1 VKKRVLLF
9 LSVLAVAIGV
19 VMTGAACKRS
29 GEKAHREEG
38 PELKTYKVTT
48 SEVTTF
54 IEVTGSVQPDQEG
67 ASRILPYLGGTIRKI
82 FVKAGDSVK
91 KGDALVLVV
100 CPEVTDTYSSYLSAL
115 SQLSQ
120 AERIYNLNTQ
130 LFEVGAVTKN
140 EVLTSEANKR
150 QLTAAVD
157 GLRNKLVIYGYS
169 TDNDGVIR
177 KEASDTVLIR
187 APMNGF
193 VADIQAHV
201 GDKVDVSSPLM
212 TVADPTKIFVVANVY
227 DTDIRRV
234 KKGKNVTFYA
244 DVFPDVAFHGTITYV
259 SDVSDTDSKTVKTFI
274 RVESGKEL
282 FKQNMFLKLRI
293 EDQKKWLPMIPQSAM
308 VYREGRFY
316 VYLPVNLKERQCEL
330 KEIKPYRE
338 VSGKLMAVEGVSE
351 GQEIVLS
358 AIELEKP

>member
-1 VKKRVLLF
+1 MKRTIVCW
-9 LSVLAVAIGV
+9 SILAMAIV
-19 VMTGAACKRS
+19 VILAGAGCKRA
-29 GEKAHREEG
+29 GETARREEG

-67 ASRILPYLGGTIRKI
+67 ASRILPYLGGTVRRI

-91 KGDALVLVV
+91 KGDALVSVV

-120 AERIYNLNTQ
+120 AERIYGLNTQ

-140 EVLTSEANKR
+140 EVLLSEANKR
-150 QLTAAVD
+150 QLTAVVE
-157 GLRNKLVIYGYS
+157 GLKNKLVIYGYS
-169 TDNDGVIR
+169 ADNDGVI
-177 KEASDTVLIR
+177 KKQASDTVLIK

-234 KKGKNVTFYA
+234 KKGKKVTFYA
-244 DVFPDVAFHGTITYV
+244 DVFPDVAFQGSITYV

-274 RVESGKEL
+274 RVDSGKEL

-308 VYREGRFY
+308 VYRDGKFY
-316 VYLPVNLKERQCEL
+316 VYFPVNIKERKCEL
-330 KEIKPYRE
+330 KEIKPFKE